1 MMDAQP
7 GNKVPKGRAGS
18 RSMEDY
24 NEMGYT
30 ATKMHQHLVDFI
42 KEYAI
47 KGEKVPG
54 CVAECI
60 EICKIHAMQ
69 DLNDLRMLSRRCWLG
84 EYFPAK
90 VALRFEN
97 ALESPGMLRLFKK
110 LDEGN
115 KKPWAKTFYFTYSI
129 ESMEST
135 CATYGIL
142 SALLLTMN
150 VGSFGAIEIEEW
162 GAFESGVALERCN
175 VTSFAF
181 WSSGRPGETVEE
193 CVTALSAESEKWFI
207 VANFGASLSLILT
220 LLLSSW
226 LYIAFG
232 IPGADRTRADEVQA
246 VVARLSGEFAT
257 LNVLFIIS
265 VALSLT
271 GILQLTQ
278 IKSKRAA
285 RPCR

>member
-1 MMDAQP
+1 M
-7 GNKVPKGRAGS
+7 GAGS
-18 RSMEDY
+18 RSMAEY
-24 NEMGYT
+24 TTMGYT
-30 ATKMHQHLVDFI
+30 ITSLHTFLLDFI
-42 KEYAI
+42 EMNARGDKTD
-47 KGEKVPG
+47 KHPG

-60 EICKIHAMQ
+60 EICQIN
-69 DLNDLRMLSRRCWLG
+69 DLQNINDLRKLSRRCWLG
-84 EYFPAK
+84 DYFPAN

-97 ALESPGMLRLFKK
+97 ALESPEMLHFFNK

-115 KKPWAKTFYFTYSI
+115 KKPWTGTFHFTYSI

-150 VGSFGAIEIEEW
+150 VGSFGAIDISDW
-162 GAFESGVALERCN
+162 SSFESGVGMQRCN
-175 VTSFAF
+175 GTSLLR
-181 WSSGRPGETVEE
+181 WTSGRPGETVEE
-193 CVTALSAESEKWFI
+193 CVSALSAESEKWFV
-207 VANFGASLSLILT
+207 VANFGASLFLIMT

-232 IPGADRTRADEVQA
+232 IPGADRTSPDEVQA

-257 LNVLFIIS
+257 LNVLFLFS
-265 VALSLT
+265 VAISGT

-278 IKSKRAA
+278 MKSKCAA
-285 RPCR
+285 RSCR